1 MLNDRRDE
9 TAIVALL
16 TEESAIGRQL
26 TNAEKW
32 VGQRCPEY
40 DATNVYCKRVDE
52 LIEYQLSVT
61 NRIKSFDSTVNQSNK
76 TVEVSECINQ

>member
-1 MLNDRRDE
+1 MLNGRRDE

-40 DATNVYCKRVDE
+40 YATNVYCKRVDE
-52 LIEYQLSVT
+52 LI
-61 NRIKSFDSTVNQSNK
+61 
-76 TVEVSECINQ
+76 